1 MARYK
6 KGKFNPSHTF
16 LVSPTEIFDRWESLL
31 GWWRFDQEADS
42 KLSTKNLSNATKG
55 FDVSYNDS
63 STAPLKTTAVPMGK
77 KWIQDSSVNFN
88 GTSDL
93 GIISSTNKLSLG
105 DGVSDKPFSISFWI
119 KPVLEI
125 GSGALKNYV
134 ILQKGRSALS
144 TLEWSI
150 YVTDAATTDGNAAI
164 NFDIYSGGTD
174 VQHIKGW
181 TAGPINRIRYDLYP
195 DKWYNVTC
203 TYDGSGNDTGI
214 KIYVNSKANTSRVTA
229 AYAGSSPLGGD
240 IGVGSNPVGG
250 NYYNGDLSTIVMWS
264 KELSSDEVLTLFK
277 VGAWGS
283 YNPMS
288 GYLNNSSRVVI
299 RERDNATGS
308 YPTNRRT
315 LGVER
320 AMGNGPSTYDDTRF
334 ITFNGNQTSVYPL
347 VTSEQDFSSSG
358 KKYLLA
364 SPNRMSTILA
374 PGTAS
379 NVLSSQGTE
388 KSVNYNMGFTP
399 FDESLIALADRKND
413 SFYVSG
419 TNSNV
424 YPGFGSPLR
433 DKFIIRIKL
442 PNHAEKTVSRYST
455 TGIPLD
461 PSGSLTAGSSSFNT
475 TGFYY
480 YSPNRNRWDDVGFF
494 DPIGGGDLKHRMWYG
509 NTIDEASANTLLP
522 SMALDSSTMGSTG
535 VDQRGTFQKP
545 QQFKMSTHLGVMV
558 SGSYD
563 ELSSYLAYDKIG
575 SPTISGMAPYHRI
588 YHASASHTFKMSDYI
603 SHPFVLEKVILELPV
618 TAQRMRGPS
627 FSTAVTT
634 PPKRFYDSCRDIDNY
649 TFFLYRQSKSGGS
662 FERDSNEDVLT
673 SRRMIICSGSAAF
686 YNLNAFNSTI
696 TGSIQEKGLPHG
708 PSFSHNWDA
717 AVLHASNES
726 LPPLINAFTGTIY
739 VKMIPAVG
747 NQQFLG
753 ATRFPIL
760 ETGQSVIKEGARSV
774 LMQDFWP
781 GGTTAPTASHS
792 IYSGFSDVKPS
803 GRAYNTNDM
812 KIPGKINT
820 FAGLFTNRCVSST
833 NAPVKDWYNDL
844 SASFRDF
851 ISYDQRPLRSF
862 CGLGSNKKIF
872 PQYCD
877 WRKMG
882 HGAAQQSVQITFG
895 DKPSSIQS
903 PYVLLPQ
910 DEIILGLDAGISMI
924 PSSGSGGI
932 YRTATD
938 PDLGGAY
945 GFHSASAAPEEYF
958 GTMSGSIMRIQTSE
972 ASIILF
978 GSLIRDDR
986 ELMYETNQNLTSEA
1000 IHESIGSDRITD
1012 EFMISSRMEMSA
1024 SYVDDYIVAPQSVH
1038 ITSASTRL
1046 SATGYYV
1053 QQPRV
1058 FIGGARQSP
1067 RGTRMQFSKY
1077 STSSTTEPDGT
1088 QGSTVKPGYDPIP
1101 NSPRIDDFS
1110 HPPADKPLF
1119 GSGPQTNRYYDPMY
1133 ARSWNAKPVA
1143 SAYIRSLQRFVG
1155 FIDPSER
1162 SYDSVMPSVADIAK
1176 RSKGVTFTVQQ
1187 TSTGL
1192 VRRGMSVIGVSG
1204 TYGLGGSVQVDW
1216 PYNGNPSRMIDQKF
1230 ASVITMSCAGGE
1242 EAGNWTYNASAFLNQ
1257 GSNKTKEELEWIYR
1271 NIFYRGTV
1279 YWGADIRL
1287 RGGVTLTTQS
1297 ISDVRSING
1306 GAQQYRFGISN
1317 FKSVYS
1323 RATYRCDRYGQLRDM
1338 MEQRRD
1344 TKYVIFGEKSTDV
1357 SDSPIQVKF
1366 VYSQDGSTVMDP
1378 FETDS
1383 ANFSNEYTASIP
1395 YIDKDPTTGSYSGF
1409 VSLKGTVLEM
1419 GGFGSTMTF
1428 VPA

>member
-31 GWWRFDQEADS
+31 GWWRFDQDADS

-55 FDVSYNDS
+55 FDVSYSDS

-174 VQHIKGW
+174 VQYIKGW
-181 TAGPINRIRYDLYP
+181 TAGLINRIRYDLYP

-203 TYDGSGNDTGI
+203 TYDGSGNHTGI

-277 VGAWGS
+277 VGARGS

-315 LGVER
+315 LGIEC

-388 KSVNYNMGFTP
+388 KSVNYDMGFTP
-399 FDESLIALADRKND
+399 FDESLIALADRAND
-413 SFYVSG
+413 SFFVSG
-419 TNSNV
+419 TNEKV

-442 PNHAEKTVSRYST
+442 PNHVEKTVSRYST

-461 PSGSLTAGSSSFNT
+461 PFGSLTAGSSSFNT

-480 YSPNRNRWDDVGFF
+480 YNPNRNRWDDVGFF

-509 NTIDEASANTLLP
+509 NTSTDVGPDTLLP

-662 FERDSNEDVLT
+662 FERDSNEDILT

-686 YNLNAFNSTI
+686 YNLRAFNSTI

-726 LPPLINAFTGTIY
+726 PPPLINAFTGTIY

-760 ETGQSVIKEGARSV
+760 ETGQSVIEKGARSV

-792 IYSGFSDVKPS
+792 IYSGFSDVKDS
-803 GRAYNTNDM
+803 GRAYNTLDM
-812 KIPGKINT
+812 KIPGKVNT
-820 FAGLFTNRCVSST
+820 FAGLFTNRCVSPT
-833 NAPVKDWYNDL
+833 NAEIKDWYNDL

-882 HGAAQQSVQITFG
+882 HGDALQNVQITFG

-924 PSSGSGGI
+924 PSSGSDGA

-938 PDLGGAY
+938 PDLGGVY

-1024 SYVDDYIVAPQSVH
+1024 SYVDDYIVAPQAAKLTNRSR
-1038 ITSASTRL
+1038 RL
-1046 SATGYYV
+1046 SAAGAWV
-1053 QQPRV
+1053 EQPRV
-1058 FIGGARQSP
+1058 FIGGSFQSP
-1067 RGTRMQFSKY
+1067 RGARMQFSKY

-1101 NSPRIDDFS
+1101 NSPRIDDFF
-1110 HPPADKPLF
+1110 HPPADKPLDMA
-1119 GSGPQTNRYYDPMY
+1119 SGPQTNKYYDPMY
-1133 ARSWNAKPVA
+1133 ARAWNAKEVA
-1143 SAYIRSLQRFVG
+1143 SSYIRSLQRFVG
-1155 FIDPSER
+1155 FVDTAER
-1162 SYDSVMPSVADIAK
+1162 DYDSIMPHLIDLAR
-1176 RSKGVTFTVQQ
+1176 RSKGVEYAKP
-1187 TSTGL
+1187 SRKL
-1192 VRRGMSVIGVSG
+1192 VAARGHPSIGISG
-1204 TYGLGGSVQVDW
+1204 TYGLGGTVQINW
-1216 PYNGNPSRMIDQKF
+1216 PYVGDPQRMIDQKYATTIT
-1230 ASVITMSCAGGE
+1230 ASHAADTT
-1242 EAGNWTYNASAFLNQ
+1242 GNWTYRGSSFLNMPL
-1257 GSNKTKEELEWIYR
+1257 NKTKEEQEWVYR
-1271 NIFYRGTV
+1271 NIFHRGTV
-1279 YWGADIRL
+1279 YWGVDMYKYDYAAA
-1287 RGGVTLTTQS
+1287 TLTTQS
-1297 ISDVRSING
+1297 ISDVRSLNG
-1306 GAQQYRFGISN
+1306 GAHQHRFGISN
-1317 FKSVYS
+1317 YKPSYS
-1323 RATYRCDRYGQLRDM
+1323 RATYRCDRYGQFRDM

-1344 TKYVIFGEKSTDV
+1344 TKQILFGANSATV
-1357 SDSPIQVKF
+1357 GDSPIQVKF
-1366 VYSQDGSTVMDP
+1366 VYSLDGSTIVNP
-1378 FETDS
+1378 FDTDS
-1383 ANFSNEYTASIP
+1383 VNFSTEYTASIP
-1395 YIDKDPTTGSYSGF
+1395 YIDQDSTGSKSGILF
-1409 VSLKGTVLEM
+1409 SKATILE
-1419 GGFGSTMTF
+1419 FKVDASSVPVFTM
-1428 VPA
+1428 